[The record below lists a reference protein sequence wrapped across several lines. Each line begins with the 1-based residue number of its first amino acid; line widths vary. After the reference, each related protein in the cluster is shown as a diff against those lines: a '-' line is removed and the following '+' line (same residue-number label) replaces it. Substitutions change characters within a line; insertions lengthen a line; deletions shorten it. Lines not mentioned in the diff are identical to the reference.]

1 MITDVNVSLSSWPT
15 RRLPLND
22 TAQVVAELSRLGVTQ
37 AWAGT
42 FDAILHNDIAAANQ
56 RLTDEC
62 HSPGAGILLPFG
74 AVNLTLPNWEDDIR
88 RCSEIH
94 GMPGL
99 RLLPGYHDYLLSD
112 ERFVKLLS
120 LASKMR
126 MIVQISVRLEDPRTQ
141 HRLLSVQDVDIQPL
155 LEVLPDFPQVPIVL
169 LNGLSNA
176 STEMHSQLAA
186 AGNVFFDIATLEGL
200 AGLERQLRMIPA
212 ERILY
217 GSHAPFFTPEAA
229 KLKLQESELPV
240 LIIEQITHGNAA
252 KLLATVRSR
261 V

>member
-1 MITDVNVSLSSWPT
+1 M
-15 RRLPLND
+15 
-22 TAQVVAELSRLGVTQ
+22 AELSRLGVTQ
-37 AWAGT
+37 AWTGT
-42 FDAILHNDIAAANQ
+42 FDAILHNDIAAVNQ

-62 HSPGAGILLPFG
+62 YSAGAGILLPFG

-99 RLLPGYHDYLLSD
+99 RLLPGYHDYQLSD
-112 ERFVKLLS
+112 DRFAKLLGMAAEKR
-120 LASKMR
+120 L
-126 MIVQISVRLEDPRTQ
+126 IVQISVRLEDPRTQ
-141 HRLLSVQDVDIQPL
+141 HRLLSVQDVDVKPL

-200 AGLERQLRMIPA
+200 AGLERPVRMIPA

-240 LIIEQITHGNAA
+240 PIIEQIEHGNAA
-252 KLLATVRSR
+252 KLLANAGSR